1 MKNKKENKLSD
12 KFSREEKIE
21 RDKMFLMG
29 TGVCFFMTLIFV
41 LWIFNLSSFWKNQA
55 REQENKEGNAFLED
69 LLNIKTLGKEI
80 GQDMN
85 EIKEK
90 LTDIQKQQEEV
101 EKNKIDQEEIEILK
115 EKLEEKN

>member
-1 MKNKKENKLSD
+1 MKNKKENKLSNRLS
-12 KFSREEKIE
+12 KEEKVE

-29 TGVCFFMTLIFV
+29 AGVCFFMTLIFV
-41 LWIFNLSSFWKNQA
+41 LWIFNLSSFWKSQA
-55 REQENKEGNAFLED
+55 NEQENKEGDVFLED

-80 GQDMN
+80 GQDMD

-90 LTDIQKQQEEV
+90 LIEIQTQQQEV
-101 EKNKIDQEEIEILK
+101 EKKTDQEEIKNLK